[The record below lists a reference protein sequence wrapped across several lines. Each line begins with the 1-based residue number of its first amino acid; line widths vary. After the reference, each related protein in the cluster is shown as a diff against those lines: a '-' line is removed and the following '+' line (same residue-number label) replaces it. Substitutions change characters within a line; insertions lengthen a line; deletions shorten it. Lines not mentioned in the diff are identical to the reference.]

1 MSAEGGGRMKRLS
14 QRCAGHWVRL
24 IVSSHL
30 AESGRYFV
38 NATTQYYYRLTPSAL
53 FFVSFFP

>member
-1 MSAEGGGRMKRLS
+1 MKRLS

-53 FFVSFFP
+53 FFVSFFSMI